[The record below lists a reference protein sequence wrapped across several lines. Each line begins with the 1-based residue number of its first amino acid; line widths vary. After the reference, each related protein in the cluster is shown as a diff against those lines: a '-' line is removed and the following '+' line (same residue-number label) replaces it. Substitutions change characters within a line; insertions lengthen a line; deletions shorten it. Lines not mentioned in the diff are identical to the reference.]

1 MVKIHLSTLMGKSRM
16 TQKDVSVAT
25 GINIMTINKYYHETI
40 VRIDISHISALCKL
54 FNCKIQD
61 LIEYIPEGDSE

>member
-1 MVKIHLSTLMGKSRM
+1 MVKIHLSTLMGKARM
-16 TQKDVSVAT
+16 SQKEVSLAT

-40 VRIDISHISALCKL
+40 VRIDVSHITKLCKL

-61 LIEYIPEGDSE
+61 LIEYIPDSE